1 MVKYTVKA
9 SERSNWAA
17 MTELHYYSL
26 NDTVLHEYPLNW
38 TDSTGADSIA
48 IQIIINNNI
57 KPKKILETIFL
68 SF

>member
-1 MVKYTVKA
+1 
-9 SERSNWAA
+9 

-57 KPKKILETIFL
+57 KPKKFLETIFL

>member
-1 MVKYTVKA
+1 
-9 SERSNWAA
+9 

-48 IQIIINNNI
+48 IQIIINNNNI

-68 SF
+68 LF